1 LKKSPSTPNLNWRYA
16 VTEDSIMAAG
26 GQEQEVV
33 VKRRPKKI
41 QRARPRSEF
50 RERGSEET
58 WIDGQRDKR
67 PRSYIDV
74 EKGEK
79 DYYIQT
85 RRKPVTPEPNRWIGS
100 NLPSLPRPLLS
111 GLVWHQTS
119 GLFSRWKEVFLILTK
134 DSLRCHK
141 ISGSA
146 KSAQFGG
153 ALWSLDLVLVSDVR
167 FVERRG
173 YLTLCL
179 EAQGITRTYLR
190 RTDGIRNDSAAQKL
204 ENSHNIFI
212 KEKISREYLL

>member
-1 LKKSPSTPNLNWRYA
+1 MTS
-16 VTEDSIMAAG
+16 VT
-26 GQEQEVV
+26 
-33 VKRRPKKI
+33 I
-41 QRARPRSEF
+41 Q
-50 RERGSEET
+50 
-58 WIDGQRDKR
+58 
-67 PRSYIDV
+67 
-74 EKGEK
+74 
-79 DYYIQT
+79 
-85 RRKPVTPEPNRWIGS
+85 TPEPNRWIGS
-100 NLPSLPRPLLS
+100 SLPSLPRPLLS

-134 DSLRCHK
+134 DSLRWWWILSLWHDPIMTFYWDKIHNFPSARCHK